1 MHSLV
6 TAAIYLGSFLILGYG
21 ARRLL
26 DRYMSRNGEDIQ
38 DLQRQ
43 NKGSGP
49 QQRFLL
55 GVWYKDR

>member
-1 MHSLV
+1 MHALV
-6 TAAIYLGSFLILGYG
+6 TAAIYFGTFLALGYG
-21 ARRLL
+21 AKRLL
-26 DRYMSRNGEDIQ
+26 DRYMSRNGVDIR